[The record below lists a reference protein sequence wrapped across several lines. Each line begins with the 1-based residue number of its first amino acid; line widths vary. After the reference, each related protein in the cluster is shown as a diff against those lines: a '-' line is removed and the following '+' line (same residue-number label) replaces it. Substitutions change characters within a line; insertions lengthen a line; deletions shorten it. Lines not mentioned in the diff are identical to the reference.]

1 MITDNLKLK
10 KMKQIVIAILI
21 AFMALPVM
29 AVNAN
34 IDRANQAYKQE
45 LYNEALKLYLQ
56 EAQQTGVSSALYCNI
71 GDTYYR
77 LKDNVH
83 AVLYYERALLLDPSN
98 GDARFNL
105 EFVRGKMQLP
115 DDAGDSWFSNWVD
128 QTVSRLSSNAWAV
141 IAIVTFLLFL
151 AGVAAYMFLDS
162 VLMRKIGFFGG
173 AVLIVVSILANLAA
187 FHVHDKATSGNGA
200 IVMPEKVTLSTAPRA
215 ARDKDEEAFELQQG
229 TRVEIV
235 DSITDKASGK
245 WLQVSTAGGHKA
257 WIKAQDVE
265 VI

>member
-1 MITDNLKLK
+1 
-10 KMKQIVIAILI
+10 MKQFVITILLVVL
-21 AFMALPVM
+21 ALPVL
-29 AVNAN
+29 AGDNPF
-34 IDRANQAYKQE
+34 IGRANQAYKQE

-56 EAQQTGVSSALYCNI
+56 EAERTGVSSDLYCNI

-98 GDARFNL
+98 SDARFNL
-105 EFVRGKMQLP
+105 EFVRSKMQLP

-128 QTVSRLSSNAWAV
+128 QTVSRLTSNAWAI

-173 AVLIVVSILANLAA
+173 AVMVVASILANLAA
-187 FHVHDKATSGNGA
+187 FHVYHKATGGNGA
-200 IVMPEKVTLSTAPRA
+200 IIMPENVTLSTAPRA
-215 ARDKDEEAFELQQG
+215 PRDKEEEAFELQQG
-229 TRVEIV
+229 IRVEIV
-235 DSITDKASGK
+235 DSITDKATGK

-257 WIKAQDVE
+257 WLKAQDVE

>member
-1 MITDNLKLK
+1 MK
-10 KMKQIVIAILI
+10 KAIFSLIIALL
-21 AFMALPVM
+21 ALPL
-29 AVNAN
+29 AAANAN

-56 EAQQTGVSSALYCNI
+56 EAEQTGVSSSLYCNI

-98 GDARFNL
+98 NDARFNL

-128 QTVSRLSSNAWAV
+128 QTVSRLSSNTWAI
-141 IAIVTFLLFL
+141 IAIITFLLFL
-151 AGVAAYMFLDS
+151 AGLAAYLFLDN

-173 AVLIVVSILANLAA
+173 ALMIVASILANLAA
-187 FHVHDKATSGNGA
+187 FHVYHKATSGNGA
-200 IVMPEKVTLSTAPRA
+200 IVMPETVTLSTAPRA
-215 ARDKDEEAFELQQG
+215 PRDKDEEAFELQQG

-235 DSITDKASGK
+235 DSISDKTSGK

-257 WIKAQDVE
+257 WINANDIE

>member
-1 MITDNLKLK
+1 
-10 KMKQIVIAILI
+10 MKQFVITILLVVL
-21 AFMALPVM
+21 ALPVL
-29 AVNAN
+29 AGDNPF
-34 IDRANQAYKQE
+34 IGRANQAYKQE

-56 EAQQTGVSSALYCNI
+56 EAERTGVSSDLYCNI

-98 GDARFNL
+98 SDARFNL
-105 EFVRGKMQLP
+105 EFVRSKMQLP

-128 QTVSRLSSNAWAV
+128 QTVSRLSSNTWAI

-151 AGVAAYMFLDS
+151 AGLAAYLFLDN

-173 AVLIVVSILANLAA
+173 ALMIVATILANLAA
-187 FHVHDKATSGNGA
+187 FHVYHKATSGNGA
-200 IVMPEKVTLSTAPRA
+200 IIMPETVTLSTAPREP
-215 ARDKDEEAFELQQG
+215 RDKQEEAFQLQQG

-235 DSITDKASGK
+235 DSISDKANSK

-257 WIKAQDVE
+257 WLNAKDVE

>member
-1 MITDNLKLK
+1 
-10 KMKQIVIAILI
+10 MKQIVITILL
-21 AFMALPVM
+21 AVLALPIM
-29 AVNAN
+29 AANAN
-34 IDRANQAYKQE
+34 IERANQAYKQE

-56 EAQQTGVSSALYCNI
+56 EAEQTGVSSSLYCNI

-98 GDARFNL
+98 SDARFNL
-105 EFVRGKMQLP
+105 DFVRSKMQLP

-128 QTVSRLSSNAWAV
+128 QTVSRLSSNAWAI
-141 IAIVTFLLFL
+141 IAIITFLLFL
-151 AGVAAYMFLDS
+151 AGVAVYLFMDN

-173 AVLIVVSILANLAA
+173 ALVLLVSILANLAA
-187 FHVHDKATSGNGA
+187 FHVHDKATAGNGA
-200 IVMPEKVTLSTAPRA
+200 IIMPESVTLSTAPREP
-215 ARDKDEEAFELQQG
+215 RDKEEEAFQLQQG

-235 DSITDKASGK
+235 DSIADKTRGK

-257 WIKAQDVE
+257 WINAKDVE

>member
-1 MITDNLKLK
+1 
-10 KMKQIVIAILI
+10 MKQVIIIILL
-21 AFMALPVM
+21 AVLALPLL
-29 AVNAN
+29 ATNAN

-56 EAQQTGVSSALYCNI
+56 EAQQSGVSSALYCNI

-105 EFVRGKMQLP
+105 EFVRGKMPLP

-128 QTVSRLSSNAWAV
+128 QTVSHLSSNTWAI

-151 AGVAAYMFLDS
+151 AGVAAYLFLDN

-173 AVLIVVSILANLAA
+173 AVLIVACILANLAA
-187 FHVHDKATSGNGA
+187 FHVYHKATDGNGA
-200 IVMPEKVTLSTAPRA
+200 IIMPESVTLSTAPREP
-215 ARDKDEEAFELQQG
+215 RGKEEEAFKLQQG

-235 DSITDKASGK
+235 DSVADKANGK

-257 WIKAQDVE
+257 WVNAKEVE

>member
-1 MITDNLKLK
+1 
-10 KMKQIVIAILI
+10 MKQVIITILLTVL
-21 AFMALPVM
+21 ALPVL
-29 AVNAN
+29 ANNAN

-56 EAQQTGVSSALYCNI
+56 EAKQTGVSSALYCNI

-98 GDARFNL
+98 SDARFNL
-105 EFVRGKMQLP
+105 EFVRSKMQLP

-128 QTVSRLSSNAWAV
+128 MTVSRLSSNAWAI
-141 IAIVTFLLFL
+141 IAIITFLLFL
-151 AGVAAYMFLDS
+151 AGVAAYMFLDN

-173 AVLIVVSILANLAA
+173 ALMIVVSILANLAA
-187 FHVHDKATSGNGA
+187 FHVYHKATGGNGA
-200 IVMPEKVTLSTAPRA
+200 IIMPESVTLGTAPREP
-215 ARDKDEEAFELQQG
+215 RDKQEVAFELQQG

-235 DSITDKASGK
+235 DSITDKNSGK
-245 WLQVSTAGGHKA
+245 WLQISTAGGHKA
-257 WIKAQDVE
+257 WLNARDVE

>member
-1 MITDNLKLK
+1 
-10 KMKQIVIAILI
+10 MKQFIITIILGV
-21 AFMALPVM
+21 FALPLL
-29 AVNAN
+29 AGNAN
-34 IDRANQAYKQE
+34 IDKANQAYKQE

-56 EAQQTGVSSALYCNI
+56 EAETTGVSSSLYCNI

-98 GDARFNL
+98 SDARFNL

-128 QTVSRLSSNAWAV
+128 QSVSRLSSNAWAI
-141 IAIVTFLLFL
+141 IAIITFLLFL
-151 AGVAAYMFLDS
+151 AGVAIYLFMDN

-173 AVLIVVSILANLAA
+173 ALMIVASILANLAA
-187 FHVHDKATSGNGA
+187 FHVYHKATSGTGA
-200 IVMPEKVTLSTAPRA
+200 IIMPENVILSNAPREP
-215 ARDKDEEAFELQQG
+215 RDKKDEAFQLQQG

-235 DSITDKASGK
+235 DTIADPSNGK

-257 WIKAQDVE
+257 WINAKDVE

>member
-1 MITDNLKLK
+1 
-10 KMKQIVIAILI
+10 MKQVIITILLMVIAMPLV
-21 AFMALPVM
+21 AG
-29 AVNAN
+29 NAN
-34 IDRANQAYKQE
+34 IDKANQAYKQE

-56 EAQQTGVSSALYCNI
+56 EAEQTGVSSSLYCNI

-98 GDARFNL
+98 SDARFNL
-105 EFVRGKMQLP
+105 DFVRGKMQLP

-128 QTVSRLSSNAWAV
+128 QTVSRLSSNAWAIIV
-141 IAIVTFLLFL
+141 IITFLLFL
-151 AGVAAYMFLDS
+151 AGVAAYLFLDN

-173 AVLIVVSILANLAA
+173 AVMLAATILANLAA
-187 FHVHDKATSGNGA
+187 FHVYHKATGGNGA
-200 IVMPEKVTLSTAPRA
+200 IVMPESVTLSTTPREP
-215 ARDKDEEAFELQQG
+215 RDKEEEAFQLQQG
-229 TRVEIV
+229 TRVEII
-235 DSITDKASGK
+235 DSITDKSHGK

-257 WIKAQDVE
+257 WINATALE

>member
-1 MITDNLKLK
+1 MK
-10 KMKQIVIAILI
+10 KAIFSLIIVLL
-21 AFMALPVM
+21 ALPL
-29 AVNAN
+29 AAGNAN

-45 LYNEALKLYLQ
+45 LFNEALKLYLQ
-56 EAQQTGVSSALYCNI
+56 EAEQTGVSSSLYCNI

-83 AVLYYERALLLDPSN
+83 AVLYYERALVLDPSN
-98 GDARFNL
+98 SDARFNL
-105 EFVRGKMQLP
+105 DFVRGKMQLP

-128 QTVSRLSSNAWAV
+128 QVVSRLSSNTWAI
-141 IAIVTFLLFL
+141 IAIITFLLFL
-151 AGVAAYMFLDS
+151 AGLAAYLFMDN

-173 AVLIVVSILANLAA
+173 AVVLLISILANLAA
-187 FHVHDKATSGNGA
+187 FHVYHKATSGNAA
-200 IVMPEKVTLSTAPRA
+200 IIMPESVTLCTAPRA
-215 ARDKDEEAFELQQG
+215 PRDKNEEAFELMQG

-235 DSITDKASGK
+235 DSIADKTNGK

-257 WIKAQDVE
+257 WLNAKDIE

>member
-1 MITDNLKLK
+1 
-10 KMKQIVIAILI
+10 MKQFIITILFIAL
-21 AFMALPVM
+21 ALPL
-29 AVNAN
+29 AAANAN

-56 EAQQTGVSSALYCNI
+56 EAEKTGVSSSLYCNI

-83 AVLYYERALLLDPSN
+83 AVLYYEHALLLDPSN
-98 GDARFNL
+98 SDARFNL
-105 EFVRGKMQLP
+105 DFVRGKMQLP
-115 DDAGDSWFSNWVD
+115 DDAGDSWFSNWVE
-128 QTVSRLSSNAWAV
+128 QTVSRLSSNTWAI

-151 AGVAAYMFLDS
+151 AGVAAYLFMGN
-162 VLMRKIGFFGG
+162 VVMRKIGFFGG
-173 AVLIVVSILANLAA
+173 AVMLVATILANLAA
-187 FHVHDKATSGNGA
+187 FHVYHKATSGNGA
-200 IVMPEKVTLSTAPRA
+200 IIMPETVTLSTAPREP
-215 ARDKDEEAFELQQG
+215 RDKKEEAFELQQG

-235 DSITDKASGK
+235 DSISDTANGK

-257 WIKAQDVE
+257 WLNAKDVE

>member
-1 MITDNLKLK
+1 
-10 KMKQIVIAILI
+10 MKQVIITIMLAVL
-21 AFMALPVM
+21 ALPM
-29 AVNAN
+29 LANNAN

-56 EAQQTGVSSALYCNI
+56 EAKETGVSSALYCNI

-83 AVLYYERALLLDPSN
+83 AVLFYERALLLDPSN
-98 GDARFNL
+98 SDARFNL

-128 QTVSRLSSNAWAV
+128 QTVSRFSSNTWAI
-141 IAIVTFLLFL
+141 IAIITFLLFL
-151 AGVAAYMFLDS
+151 AGVAIYMFMDN

-173 AVLIVVSILANLAA
+173 AVLIVACILANLAA
-187 FHVHDKATSGNGA
+187 FHVYNKATAGNGA
-200 IVMPEKVTLSTAPRA
+200 IIMPETVTLSKAPREP
-215 ARDKDEEAFELQQG
+215 RDKEHEAFQLRQG

-235 DSITDKASGK
+235 DTITDSANGSK

-257 WIKAQDVE
+257 WLSAKDVE

>member
-1 MITDNLKLK
+1 MK
-10 KMKQIVIAILI
+10 KAIFSLIIVLL
-21 AFMALPVM
+21 ALPL
-29 AVNAN
+29 AAGNAN

-45 LYNEALKLYLQ
+45 LFNEALKLYLQ
-56 EAQQTGVSSALYCNI
+56 EAEQTGVSSSLYCNI

-98 GDARFNL
+98 NDARFNL

-128 QTVSRLSSNAWAV
+128 QTVSRLSSNTWAI
-141 IAIVTFLLFL
+141 IAIITFLLFL
-151 AGVAAYMFLDS
+151 AGLAAYLFMDN

-173 AVLIVVSILANLAA
+173 ALMIVASILANLAA
-187 FHVHDKATSGNGA
+187 FHVYHKATSGNGA
-200 IVMPEKVTLSTAPRA
+200 IVMPETVTLSTAPRA
-215 ARDKDEEAFELQQG
+215 PRDKNEEAFELQQG
-229 TRVEIV
+229 THVEIV
-235 DSITDKASGK
+235 DSISDKTSGK

-257 WIKAQDVE
+257 WLNAKDVE

>member
-1 MITDNLKLK
+1 
-10 KMKQIVIAILI
+10 MKQVIITIMLAVL
-21 AFMALPVM
+21 ALPM
-29 AVNAN
+29 LANNAN

-56 EAQQTGVSSALYCNI
+56 EAEKTGVSSALYCNI

-83 AVLYYERALLLDPSN
+83 AVLFYERALLLDPSN
-98 GDARFNL
+98 SDARFNL

-128 QTVSRLSSNAWAV
+128 QTVSRFSSNTWAI
-141 IAIVTFLLFL
+141 IAIITFLLFL
-151 AGVAAYMFLDS
+151 AGVAIYMFMDN

-173 AVLIVVSILANLAA
+173 AMLIVACILANLAA
-187 FHVHDKATSGNGA
+187 FHVYNKATAGNGA
-200 IVMPEKVTLSTAPRA
+200 IIMPETVTLSKAPREP
-215 ARDKDEEAFELQQG
+215 RDKEHEAFQLRQG

-235 DSITDKASGK
+235 DTITDSANGSK

-257 WIKAQDVE
+257 WLSAKDVE

>member
-1 MITDNLKLK
+1 
-10 KMKQIVIAILI
+10 MKQLIFTIIL
-21 AFMALPVM
+21 AAMTLPVL
-29 AVNAN
+29 AGNAN
-34 IDRANQAYKQE
+34 IERANQAYKQE

-56 EAQQTGVSSALYCNI
+56 EAEQTGVSSALYCNI

-128 QTVSRLSSNAWAV
+128 RTVSRLSSNTWAI
-141 IAIVTFLLFL
+141 IAIITFLLFL
-151 AGVAAYMFLDS
+151 AGVAVYLFMDS

-173 AVLIVVSILANLAA
+173 AVVLMASILANLAA
-187 FHVHDKATSGNGA
+187 FHVYHKATSGNGA
-200 IVMPEKVTLSTAPRA
+200 IVMPESVTLSTAPREP
-215 ARDKDEEAFELQQG
+215 RDKEEEAFMLQQG
-229 TRVEIV
+229 TRVEII
-235 DSITDKASGK
+235 DSVADKDRGK

-257 WIKAQDVE
+257 WINAKDIE

>member
-1 MITDNLKLK
+1 
-10 KMKQIVIAILI
+10 MKQFIITILLTVL
-21 AFMALPVM
+21 ALPM
-29 AVNAN
+29 LAGNAN

-56 EAQQTGVSSALYCNI
+56 EAEKTGVSSALYCNI

-98 GDARFNL
+98 SDARFNL

-141 IAIVTFLLFL
+141 IAIITFLLFL
-151 AGVAAYMFLDS
+151 AGVAAYLFMDN
-162 VLMRKIGFFGG
+162 VLIRKIGFFGG
-173 AVLIVVSILANLAA
+173 AVLIVASILANLAA
-187 FHVHDKATSGNGA
+187 FHVYHKATGGNGA
-200 IVMPEKVTLSTAPRA
+200 IIMPESVTLGTAPREP
-215 ARDKDEEAFELQQG
+215 RDKQEVAFELQQG

-235 DSITDKASGK
+235 DSITDKNSGK
-245 WLQVSTAGGHKA
+245 WLQISTAGGHKA
-257 WIKAQDVE
+257 WLNARDVE

>member
-1 MITDNLKLK
+1 
-10 KMKQIVIAILI
+10 MKQVIITIIITVL
-21 AFMALPVM
+21 ALPLM
-29 AVNAN
+29 ASNAN
-34 IDRANQAYKQE
+34 IEPAHQAYKQE

-56 EAQQTGVSSALYCNI
+56 EAEKTGVSSALYCNI

-98 GDARFNL
+98 SDARFNL

-115 DDAGDSWFSNWVD
+115 DDAGDSWFSNWID
-128 QTVSRLSSNAWAV
+128 QIVSRLSSNTWAV
-141 IAIVTFLLFL
+141 IAIITFLLFL
-151 AGVAAYMFLDS
+151 AGVAAYLFLDS
-162 VLMRKIGFFGG
+162 VTMRKIGFFGG
-173 AVLIVVSILANLAA
+173 AVMIVASILANLAA
-187 FHVHDKATSGNGA
+187 FRVYHKATGGNGA
-200 IVMPEKVTLSTAPRA
+200 IVMPESVTLSTAPREP
-215 ARDKDEEAFELQQG
+215 RDKEEEAFQLQQG

-235 DSITDKASGK
+235 DSIADKTQGK

-257 WIKAQDVE
+257 WINAKDVE

>member
-1 MITDNLKLK
+1 
-10 KMKQIVIAILI
+10 MKQVIITIIITVL
-21 AFMALPVM
+21 ALPLM
-29 AVNAN
+29 ASNAN
-34 IDRANQAYKQE
+34 IEHAHQAYKQE

-56 EAQQTGVSSALYCNI
+56 EAEKTGVSSALYCNI

-98 GDARFNL
+98 SDARFNL

-115 DDAGDSWFSNWVD
+115 DDAGDSWFSNWID
-128 QTVSRLSSNAWAV
+128 QIVSRLSSNTWAV
-141 IAIVTFLLFL
+141 IAIITFLLFL
-151 AGVAAYMFLDS
+151 AGVAAYLFLDS
-162 VLMRKIGFFGG
+162 VTMRKIGFFGG
-173 AVLIVVSILANLAA
+173 AVMIVASILANLAA
-187 FHVHDKATSGNGA
+187 FHVYHKATGGNGA
-200 IVMPEKVTLSTAPRA
+200 IVMPESVTLSTAPREP
-215 ARDKDEEAFELQQG
+215 RDKEEEAFQLQQG

-235 DSITDKASGK
+235 DSIADKTQGK

-257 WIKAQDVE
+257 WINAKDVE

>member
-1 MITDNLKLK
+1 
-10 KMKQIVIAILI
+10 MKQVIITIMLAVLV
-21 AFMALPVM
+21 LPM
-29 AVNAN
+29 LANNAN

-56 EAQQTGVSSALYCNI
+56 EAEKTGVSSALYCNI

-83 AVLYYERALLLDPSN
+83 AVLFYERALLLDPSN
-98 GDARFNL
+98 SDARFNL

-128 QTVSRLSSNAWAV
+128 QTVSSFSSNTWAI
-141 IAIVTFLLFL
+141 IAIITFLLFL
-151 AGVAAYMFLDS
+151 AGLAVYMFMDN

-173 AVLIVVSILANLAA
+173 AVLIVACILANLAA
-187 FHVHDKATSGNGA
+187 FHVYNKATAGNGA
-200 IVMPEKVTLSTAPRA
+200 IIMPETVTLSKAPREP
-215 ARDKDEEAFELQQG
+215 RDKEQEAFLLRQG

-235 DSITDKASGK
+235 DTITDSANGSK

-257 WIKAQDVE
+257 WLSAKDVE

>member
-1 MITDNLKLK
+1 MLAVL
-10 KMKQIVIAILI
+10 
-21 AFMALPVM
+21 ALPM
-29 AVNAN
+29 LANNAN

-56 EAQQTGVSSALYCNI
+56 EAENTGVSSALYCNI

-83 AVLYYERALLLDPSN
+83 AVLFYERALLLDPSN
-98 GDARFNL
+98 SDARFNL

-128 QTVSRLSSNAWAV
+128 QTVSRFSSNTWAI
-141 IAIVTFLLFL
+141 IAIITFLLFL
-151 AGVAAYMFLDS
+151 AGVAIYMFMDN

-173 AVLIVVSILANLAA
+173 AVLIVACILANLAA
-187 FHVHDKATSGNGA
+187 FHVYNKATAGNGA
-200 IVMPEKVTLSTAPRA
+200 IIMPETVTLSKAPREP
-215 ARDKDEEAFELQQG
+215 RDKEHEAFQLRQG

-235 DSITDKASGK
+235 DTITDSANGSK

-257 WIKAQDVE
+257 WLSAKDVE

>member
-1 MITDNLKLK
+1 
-10 KMKQIVIAILI
+10 MKQLI
-21 AFMALPVM
+21 ITLLLAVLALPLV
-29 AVNAN
+29 ANNAN

-45 LYNEALKLYLQ
+45 LYNEALKLYLE
-56 EAQQTGVSSALYCNI
+56 EARQTGVSSALYCNI

-98 GDARFNL
+98 DDARFNL

-128 QTVSRLSSNAWAV
+128 QAVSRLSSNTWAV
-141 IAIVTFLLFL
+141 IAIITFLLFL
-151 AGVAAYMFLDS
+151 AGVAAYLFVDH
-162 VLMRKIGFFGG
+162 VLVRKIGFFGG
-173 AVLIVVSILANLAA
+173 AVMIAASILANLAV
-187 FHVHDKATSGNGA
+187 FHVYHKATSGNGA
-200 IVMPEKVTLSTAPRA
+200 IVMPAKVTLGTAPRVP
-215 ARDKDEEAFELQQG
+215 RDKEEEAFELQQG

-235 DSITDKASGK
+235 DSVADKTNGK

-257 WIKAQDVE
+257 WINAKDIE

>member
-1 MITDNLKLK
+1 
-10 KMKQIVIAILI
+10 MKQLIITIIL
-21 AFMALPVM
+21 AAMTLPVL
-29 AVNAN
+29 AGNAN
-34 IDRANQAYKQE
+34 IERANQAYKQE

-56 EAQQTGVSSALYCNI
+56 EAEQTGVSSALYCNI

-128 QTVSRLSSNAWAV
+128 RTVSRLSSNTWAI
-141 IAIVTFLLFL
+141 IAIITFLLFL
-151 AGVAAYMFLDS
+151 AGVAVYLFMDS

-173 AVLIVVSILANLAA
+173 AVVLMASILANLAA
-187 FHVHDKATSGNGA
+187 FHVYHKATSGNGA
-200 IVMPEKVTLSTAPRA
+200 IVMPESVTLSTAPREP
-215 ARDKDEEAFELQQG
+215 RDKEEEAFMLQQG
-229 TRVEIV
+229 TRVEII
-235 DSITDKASGK
+235 DSVADKDRGK

-257 WIKAQDVE
+257 WINAKDIE

>member
-1 MITDNLKLK
+1 
-10 KMKQIVIAILI
+10 MKQLIITILLTVL
-21 AFMALPVM
+21 ALPVF
-29 AVNAN
+29 ANNAN

-56 EAQQTGVSSALYCNI
+56 EAEQTGVSSALYCNI

-98 GDARFNL
+98 SDARFNL

-128 QTVSRLSSNAWAV
+128 MTVSRLSSNAWAI
-141 IAIVTFLLFL
+141 IAIITFLLFL
-151 AGVAAYMFLDS
+151 AGVAAYMFLDN

-173 AVLIVVSILANLAA
+173 ALMIVVSILANLAA
-187 FHVHDKATSGNGA
+187 FHVYHKATGGNGA
-200 IVMPEKVTLSTAPRA
+200 IIMPESVTLGTAPREP
-215 ARDKDEEAFELQQG
+215 RDKQEVAFELQQG

-235 DSITDKASGK
+235 DSITDKNSGK
-245 WLQVSTAGGHKA
+245 WLQISTAGGHKA
-257 WIKAQDVE
+257 WLNARDVE

>member
-1 MITDNLKLK
+1 
-10 KMKQIVIAILI
+10 MKQIIITILLTVL
-21 AFMALPVM
+21 ALPVL
-29 AVNAN
+29 ANNAN

-56 EAQQTGVSSALYCNI
+56 EAEQTGVSSALYCNI

-98 GDARFNL
+98 SDARFNL

-128 QTVSRLSSNAWAV
+128 MTVSRLSSNAWAI
-141 IAIVTFLLFL
+141 IAIITFLLFL
-151 AGVAAYMFLDS
+151 AGVAVYMFLDN

-173 AVLIVVSILANLAA
+173 ALMIVVSILANLAA
-187 FHVHDKATSGNGA
+187 FHVYHKATGGNGA
-200 IVMPEKVTLSTAPRA
+200 IIMPESVTLGTAPREP
-215 ARDKDEEAFELQQG
+215 RDKQEVAFELQQG

-235 DSITDKASGK
+235 DSITDKNSGK
-245 WLQVSTAGGHKA
+245 WLQISTAGGHKA
-257 WIKAQDVE
+257 WLNARDVE
-265 VI
+265 II

>member
-1 MITDNLKLK
+1 
-10 KMKQIVIAILI
+10 MKQIIISILL
-21 AFMALPVM
+21 AVMALPLM
-29 AVNAN
+29 AANAK

-56 EAQQTGVSSALYCNI
+56 EAKETGVSSALYCNI

-83 AVLYYERALLLDPSN
+83 AVLYYERALVLDPSN
-98 GDARFNL
+98 NDARFNL

-115 DDAGDSWFSNWVD
+115 DDAGESWFSNWVD
-128 QTVSRLSSNAWAV
+128 QTVSRLSSNTWAV
-141 IAIVTFLLFL
+141 IAIITFLLFL
-151 AGVAAYMFLDS
+151 AGVAAYLFVDN
-162 VLMRKIGFFGG
+162 VLVRKIGFFGG
-173 AVLIVVSILANLAA
+173 ALVLAASILANLAA
-187 FHVHDKATSGNGA
+187 FHVYHKATSGNAA
-200 IVMPEKVTLSTAPRA
+200 IIMPESVVLSTAPREP
-215 ARDKDEEAFELQQG
+215 RDKDEEAFSLQQG

-235 DSITDKASGK
+235 DSIADKTNGK

-257 WIKAQDVE
+257 WLNARDIE

>member
-1 MITDNLKLK
+1 
-10 KMKQIVIAILI
+10 MKQFVITILLVVL
-21 AFMALPVM
+21 ALPVL
-29 AVNAN
+29 AGDNPF
-34 IDRANQAYKQE
+34 IGRANQAYKQE

-56 EAQQTGVSSALYCNI
+56 EAERTGVSSDLYCNI

-98 GDARFNL
+98 SDARFNL
-105 EFVRGKMQLP
+105 DFVRGKMQLP
-115 DDAGDSWFSNWVD
+115 NDAGDSWFSNWVD
-128 QTVSRLSSNAWAV
+128 QTVSRLSSNTWAI

-151 AGVAAYMFLDS
+151 AGLAAYLFLDN

-173 AVLIVVSILANLAA
+173 ALMIVATILANLAA
-187 FHVHDKATSGNGA
+187 FHVYHKATSGNGA
-200 IVMPEKVTLSTAPRA
+200 IIMPETVTLSTAPREP
-215 ARDKDEEAFELQQG
+215 RDKEEMAFELQQG

-235 DSITDKASGK
+235 DSISDTANGK

-257 WIKAQDVE
+257 WLNAKDVE

>member
-1 MITDNLKLK
+1 
-10 KMKQIVIAILI
+10 MKQIIITIIL
-21 AFMALPVM
+21 AVMALPLL
-29 AVNAN
+29 AANAN
-34 IDRANQAYKQE
+34 LDRAHQAYKQE

-56 EAQQTGVSSALYCNI
+56 EAEQTGVSSALYCNI

-98 GDARFNL
+98 SDARFNL

-128 QTVSRLSSNAWAV
+128 QTVSRLSSNTWAI
-141 IAIVTFLLFL
+141 IAIITFLLFL
-151 AGVAAYMFLDS
+151 AGVAAYLFMDN
-162 VLMRKIGFFGG
+162 VLIRKIGFFGG
-173 AVLIVVSILANLAA
+173 A
-187 FHVHDKATSGNGA
+187 
-200 IVMPEKVTLSTAPRA
+200 MPESVILSTAPREP
-215 ARDKDEEAFELQQG
+215 RDKDEEAFRLMQG
-229 TRVEIV
+229 TRVEII
-235 DSITDKASGK
+235 DSIADKTSGK

-257 WIKAQDVE
+257 WINAKEVE

>member
-1 MITDNLKLK
+1 
-10 KMKQIVIAILI
+10 MKQVIIIILL
-21 AFMALPVM
+21 AVLALPLL
-29 AVNAN
+29 ATNAN

-56 EAQQTGVSSALYCNI
+56 EAQQSGVSSALYCNI

-128 QTVSRLSSNAWAV
+128 QTVSHLSSNTWAI

-151 AGVAAYMFLDS
+151 AGVAAYLFLDN

-173 AVLIVVSILANLAA
+173 AVLIVACILANLAT
-187 FHVHDKATSGNGA
+187 FHVYHKATDGNGA
-200 IVMPEKVTLSTAPRA
+200 IIMPESVTLSTAPREP
-215 ARDKDEEAFELQQG
+215 RGKEEEAFKLQQG

-235 DSITDKASGK
+235 DSVADKANGK

-257 WIKAQDVE
+257 WVNAKEVE

>member
-1 MITDNLKLK
+1 
-10 KMKQIVIAILI
+10 MKQLIITIIL
-21 AFMALPVM
+21 AVLALPVV
-29 AVNAN
+29 AGNAN
-34 IDRANQAYKQE
+34 IERANQAYKQE

-56 EAQQTGVSSALYCNI
+56 EASRTGVSSALYCNI

-98 GDARFNL
+98 SDARFNL

-128 QTVSRLSSNAWAV
+128 QTVGHLSSDAWAV
-141 IAIVTFLLFL
+141 IAIITFLIFL
-151 AGVAAYMFLDS
+151 AGVAVYMFMDN

-173 AVLIVVSILANLAA
+173 AVLLVASILANVAA
-187 FHVHDKATSGNGA
+187 FHVYHKASGGHGA
-200 IVMPEKVTLSTAPRA
+200 IVMPESVTLSTAPREP
-215 ARDKDEEAFELQQG
+215 RDKAEEAFELRQG
-229 TRVEIV
+229 TRIEII
-235 DSITDKASGK
+235 DSISDKSSGK

-257 WIKAQDVE
+257 WINAKNIE
-265 VI
+265 II

>member
-1 MITDNLKLK
+1 
-10 KMKQIVIAILI
+10 MKQFVITILLVVL
-21 AFMALPVM
+21 ALPVL
-29 AVNAN
+29 AGDNPF
-34 IDRANQAYKQE
+34 IGRANQAYKQE

-56 EAQQTGVSSALYCNI
+56 EAERTGVSSDLYCNI

-98 GDARFNL
+98 SDARFNL
-105 EFVRGKMQLP
+105 EFVRSKMQLP

-128 QTVSRLSSNAWAV
+128 QTVSRLSSNTWAI

-151 AGVAAYMFLDS
+151 AGLAAYLFMDN

-173 AVLIVVSILANLAA
+173 ALMIVATILANLAA
-187 FHVHDKATSGNGA
+187 FHVYHKATSGNGA
-200 IVMPEKVTLSTAPRA
+200 IIMPETVTLSTAPREP
-215 ARDKDEEAFELQQG
+215 RDKEEMAFELQQG

-235 DSITDKASGK
+235 DSISDTANGK

-257 WIKAQDVE
+257 WLNAKDVE

>member
-1 MITDNLKLK
+1 MKKVIIT
-10 KMKQIVIAILI
+10 ILLTVL
-21 AFMALPVM
+21 ALPIV
-29 AVNAN
+29 ADNAN

-45 LYNEALKLYLQ
+45 LYNEALKLYLE
-56 EAQQTGVSSALYCNI
+56 EAEKTGVSSALYCNI

-98 GDARFNL
+98 SDARFNL

-128 QTVSRLSSNAWAV
+128 QTVSRLSSNAWAI
-141 IAIVTFLLFL
+141 IAIITFLLFL
-151 AGVAAYMFLDS
+151 AGVAAYMFLDN
-162 VLMRKIGFFGG
+162 VTMRKIGFFGG
-173 AVLIVVSILANLAA
+173 ALMIVASILANLAA
-187 FHVHDKATSGNGA
+187 FHVYRKATGGNGA
-200 IVMPEKVTLSTAPRA
+200 IIMPESVTLSTAPREP
-215 ARDKDEEAFELQQG
+215 RDKEEEAFQLQQG

-235 DSITDKASGK
+235 DSIADKTQGK
-245 WLQVSTAGGHKA
+245 WLQVTTAGGRKA
-257 WIKAQDVE
+257 WLNAKDIE

>member
-1 MITDNLKLK
+1 
-10 KMKQIVIAILI
+10 MKQFVITILLVVL
-21 AFMALPVM
+21 ALPVL
-29 AVNAN
+29 AGDNPF
-34 IDRANQAYKQE
+34 IGRANQAYKQE

-56 EAQQTGVSSALYCNI
+56 EAEKTGVSSALYCNI

-83 AVLYYERALLLDPSN
+83 AVLFYERALLLDPSN
-98 GDARFNL
+98 SDARFNL

-128 QTVSRLSSNAWAV
+128 QTVSHLSSNTWAI
-141 IAIVTFLLFL
+141 IAIITFLLFL
-151 AGVAAYMFLDS
+151 AGLAAYLFMDN

-173 AVLIVVSILANLAA
+173 ALMIVATILANLAA
-187 FHVHDKATSGNGA
+187 FHVYNKATAGNGA
-200 IVMPEKVTLSTAPRA
+200 IIMPEIVTLSKAPREP
-215 ARDKDEEAFELQQG
+215 RDKDQEAFQLRQG

-235 DSITDKASGK
+235 DTISDGANGK

-257 WIKAQDVE
+257 WLNAKDVE